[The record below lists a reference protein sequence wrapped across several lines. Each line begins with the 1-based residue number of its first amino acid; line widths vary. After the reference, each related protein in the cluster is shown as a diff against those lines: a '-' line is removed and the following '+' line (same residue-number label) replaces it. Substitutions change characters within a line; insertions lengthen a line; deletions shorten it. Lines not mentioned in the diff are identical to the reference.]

1 MGTVD
6 RLTRVN
12 ALLKREL
19 AGLIERNL
27 RTNGRAVLVSVT
39 EVKCSVDLRHAVVYV
54 SIFGGDAAVRRDI
67 QQELADNRKEFQ
79 RHIGANLSFKNTP
92 VLEFRLDDRLAAGD
106 RILELLNEQEEKNGE
121 NAD

>member
-121 NAD
+121 GTD

>member
-39 EVKCSVDLRHAVVYV
+39 EVKCSVDLRQAVVYV

-121 NAD
+121 GTD

>member
-121 NAD
+121 STD